1 MTMKVTNNDDTRY
14 EYYVYP
20 SVVVL
25 DRKIAGKYFGIKGAG
40 SMAFLREQA
49 HQIPVEVHEF
59 DKFEGVFTKRID
71 RGVIK

>member
-1 MTMKVTNNDDTRY
+1 MTMKVTNNDDKRY
-14 EYYVYP
+14 EYYIYP
-20 SVVVL
+20 SVIVL
-25 DRKIAGKYFGIKGAG
+25 DRKLTEKYFGMKGAG

-59 DKFEGVFTKRID
+59 DRYEGKFTKRID